1 MSRPGLLL
9 ALDTATRTPVL
20 GLAQRDGQPIVQR
33 RWQSRHRHG
42 EQLLTELDALLATAD
57 ATPADLG
64 AIAVGLGPG
73 SFTGLRIGLA
83 TAKVLAHAL
92 RLPLVG
98 LSTTR
103 ALALAAG
110 SEGEIAVTLPA
121 GVADRYV
128 HRLRVSPSSVEEL
141 APPVLVATPEA
152 TAEAVGQARVLAVDL
167 ESDDVTADAR
177 ALGLRAVCELAAA
190 LAGQAA
196 AELAAGRRDDVA
208 TLVPAY
214 VALPRGIA
222 HSTEEMRWSPDLR

>member
-20 GLAQRDGQPIVQR
+20 GLAQQDGQPIVQR

-42 EQLLTELDALLATAD
+42 EQLLTELDALLAAAD

-64 AIAVGLGPG
+64 AIAVGVGPG

-110 SEGEIAVTLPA
+110 SEGDVAVSLPA

-128 HRLRVSPSSVEEL
+128 HLLRVTPTTAEEL
-141 APPVLVATPEA
+141 APPALVATPEA
-152 TAEAVGQARVLAVDL
+152 FAGAVGQARVLAVDL

-177 ALGLRAVCELAAA
+177 TLGLRAACELAAA
-190 LAGQAA
+190 LTMLAA
-196 AELAAGRRDDVA
+196 TELAEGRHDDVA

-222 HSTEEMRWSPDLR
+222 QAAEEIRWSPDLR

>member
-1 MSRPGLLL
+1 MSGDGLLL

-20 GLAQRDGQPIVQR
+20 GLAQQDGQTIVQR

-42 EQLLTELDALLATAD
+42 EQLLTELDALLAQAD
-57 ATPADLG
+57 AEPADLSG
-64 AIAVGLGPG
+64 ICVGLGPG

-83 TAKVLAHAL
+83 TAKVLAQAL

-110 SEGEIAVTLPA
+110 SEGDVAVTLPA

-128 HRLRVSPSSVEEL
+128 HLLRVSATSAEEL
-141 APPVLVATPEA
+141 APPALVATPQA
-152 TAEAVGQARVLAVDL
+152 FAEAVGQARVMAVDL
-167 ESDDVTADAR
+167 DSDDVTADAR

-190 LAGQAA
+190 LARQAA
-196 AELAAGRRDDVA
+196 AELAQDRHDDIA

-222 HSTEEMRWSPDLR
+222 QAAEEIRWSPDLR